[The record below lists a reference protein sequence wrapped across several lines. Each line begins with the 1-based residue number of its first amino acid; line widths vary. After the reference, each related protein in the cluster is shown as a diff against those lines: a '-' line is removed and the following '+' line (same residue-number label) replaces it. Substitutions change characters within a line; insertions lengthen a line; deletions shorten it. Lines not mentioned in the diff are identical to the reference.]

1 MKPKDEG
8 MRQAIQQQVTV
19 QAGGKVELVCPELQA
34 GEIVSVVVSA
44 APDPKESSERLLGV
58 ERSRQSRSVVDILNE
73 APGHLL
79 FKTAEEVDEYIRE
92 ERDSW
97 DR

>member
-1 MKPKDEG
+1 MHQ
-8 MRQAIQQQVTV
+8 MLQQQVTV
-19 QAGGKVELVCPELQA
+19 QAGGKVELVCPELKA
-34 GEIVSVVVSA
+34 GEIVDVVVSTA
-44 APDPKESSERLLGV
+44 LAP
-58 ERSRQSRSVVDILNE
+58 ERSSAKQSGDERSSPRRSVLDILNE

-79 FKTAEEVDEYIRE
+79 FKTAQEVDEYIRE

>member
-1 MKPKDEG
+1 MESKDKAMQQVIE
-8 MRQAIQQQVTV
+8 QQVTV
-19 QAGGKVELVCPELQA
+19 LPGGRVEFVCPELTA
-34 GEIVSVVVSA
+34 GEVVDVVVSTQLE
-44 APDPKESSERLLGV
+44 PERSSARLPGA
-58 ERSRQSRSVVDILNE
+58 ERSRPRRSVVDILNE

>member
-1 MKPKDEG
+1 MAETLH
-8 MRQAIQQQVTV
+8 IQTTV
-19 QAGGKVELVCPELQA
+19 QSGGKVELVCPGLKA
-34 GEIVSVVVSA
+34 GEIVDVIVSTA
-44 APDPKESSERLLGV
+44 LDP
-58 ERSRQSRSVVDILNE
+58 ERSSARQSGDERSSPRRSVLDILNE

-79 FKTAEEVDEYIRE
+79 FKTAQEVDEYIRE

>member
-1 MKPKDEG
+1 M
-8 MRQAIQQQVTV
+8 QQVLHEQVTV
-19 QAGGKVELVCPELQA
+19 QPGGRVELVCPDLKA
-34 GEIVSVVVSA
+34 GEVVDVVVSA
-44 APDPKESSERLLGV
+44 GFESDRSSVGQTGV
-58 ERSRQSRSVVDILNE
+58 ERSRRRRSVLDILNE

-79 FKTAEEVDEYIRE
+79 FKTAQEVDEYIRE

>member
-1 MKPKDEG
+1 MALEG
-8 MRQAIQQQVTV
+8 TVMQQVIEQQVTV
-19 QAGGKVELVCPELQA
+19 LPGGKIELVCPELTA
-34 GEIVSVVVSA
+34 GEVVDVVVSA
-44 APDPKESSERLLGV
+44 TLDPERSSAGQPGDESSRP
-58 ERSRQSRSVVDILNE
+58 RRSVLDILNE

-79 FKTAEEVDEYIRE
+79 FKTAQEVDEYIRE